1 MRQSQPF
8 SRTGDAPA
16 PLAPS
21 APRALGVLGVLGL
34 LLACLVLLVAS
45 CGSPGPTTA
54 TGPNGIP
61 GGVSSSTGVAT
72 PESATGGSSAGSSP
86 SSRPSALKPV
96 RPGELTHFRAL
107 RGSSII
113 LDAASS
119 GLARYNTSAR
129 CEVPK
134 KPCYDAPYLDKV
146 ARIDLGAAPT
156 VPGTQTTFI
165 TGHANRFH
173 PDDPSRG
180 VFSRLQQV
188 RKGDTLVLTTT
199 RGRFVYAVTDVLT
212 VPFDKLTSTPAV
224 VTVRPDTVVAISC
237 VIPPDRL
244 SYAGNY
250 VVVGT
255 LTASSPS

>member
-1 MRQSQPF
+1 MTQFRSPIGTRAV
-8 SRTGDAPA
+8 RTPRT
-16 PLAPS
+16 PS
-21 APRALGVLGVLGL
+21 ALTGLGVLGVL
-34 LLACLVLLVAS
+34 LVCVALLVAS
-45 CGSPGPTTA
+45 SGSPGPPTA
-54 TGPNGIP
+54 TGPSGIP
-61 GGVSSSTGVAT
+61 GWGSSSPTAPT
-72 PESATGGSSAGSSP
+72 SLNSP
-86 SSRPSALKPV
+86 SSAPTALKPV
-96 RPGELTHFRAL
+96 PAGEVTHFRAL
-107 RGSSII
+107 RGSRVI

-119 GLARYNTSAR
+119 GLARYNASSR
-129 CEVPK
+129 CEVPHR
-134 KPCYDAPYLDKV
+134 PCYDAPFLDKV
-146 ARIDLGAAPT
+146 ARIDLGAPPQ

-188 RKGDTLVLTTT
+188 HTGDTLELTTT

-212 VPFDKLTSTPAV
+212 VPFDQLTSTPAV

-237 VIPPDRL
+237 VIPPDRA

-255 LTASSPS
+255 LRSASPS

>member
-1 MRQSQPF
+1 M
-8 SRTGDAPA
+8 
-16 PLAPS
+16 
-21 APRALGVLGVLGL
+21 LGVL
-34 LLACLVLLVAS
+34 LACVVLLVAS

-54 TGPNGIP
+54 TGPSGIP
-61 GGVSSSTGVAT
+61 GWGSSSPAAPAPEDT
-72 PESATGGSSAGSSP
+72 PSGSSSVASP
-86 SSRPSALKPV
+86 SNAPSALKPV
-96 RPGELTHFRAL
+96 GAGELTHFRAQ
-107 RGSSII
+107 RGSRVIV
-113 LDAASS
+113 DAASS
-119 GLARYNTSAR
+119 GLARYNSSTR
-129 CEVPK
+129 CEVANR
-134 KPCYDAPYLDKV
+134 PCYDAPYLDKV
-146 ARIDLGAAPT
+146 ARIDLGAPPT

-173 PDDPSRG
+173 PDDPGRG

-199 RGRFVYAVTDVLT
+199 RGRFVYAVTEVLT

-250 VVVGT
+250 VVVGS
-255 LTASSPS
+255 LRSSSPS